1 MRRAILFVFTFVFM
15 SIIFLGC
22 QSKINNELQLDGEIT
37 KVSISK
43 SKGFGKINSDF
54 FAVFNDEE
62 TLKTFRSL
70 ISSAV
75 KEEGIVD
82 MIEPEFDLE
91 VIYENENLQQFH
103 LWVGEKGQRSTLMK
117 IDNTHT
123 IYTVSE
129 EMTNKLIDL
138 VK

>member
-129 EMTNKLIDL
+129 EMTNKLLDL
-138 VK
+138 VQ